1 MYQNKNKV
9 YSKPVQFTSKLLG
22 KKSSG
27 KLLAEK
33 VQVKKTSKES
43 HSDERRDVKLPE
55 QPKLMEVNEPEHIF
69 DESEPTAKKG
79 KEVIRKARAASAPG
93 PNGIP

>member
-1 MYQNKNKV
+1 MCQNKNKV

-33 VQVKKTSKES
+33 VQVKKTGSSSE
-43 HSDERRDVKLPE
+43 
-55 QPKLMEVNEPEHIF
+55 EVVYQ
-69 DESEPTAKKG
+69 TAG
-79 KEVIRKARAASAPG
+79 IRKKLLHPQKRRISRPCCSFE
-93 PNGIP
+93 PYHS